1 MAILLALI
9 ASVAWGSGDFF
20 GGLLSRRRN
29 AIAVVFFM
37 QGFGLVGVVAWA
49 QITHAWEFGPFVL
62 YGVIAGI
69 SGSVGLMTFYRA
81 LALGTMG
88 IVAPIAALG
97 VLVPLG
103 YGLIRGDQ
111 PSVVQWLGILFAI
124 VGVVA
129 ASGPELSGKVSPR
142 PLVLA
147 TITAVL
153 FGCAMA
159 FMAAGADESPTMM
172 IVTMRVVQSL
182 GAVAVF
188 AYWRGFGGITVR
200 DLPLAALV
208 GVLDVGANVA
218 YEFAAARGPITIVA
232 VLSSFAP
239 VTTLLFGRFVL
250 RERLEW
256 VQYIGVALAIS
267 GAVAVSAG

>member
-9 ASVAWGSGDFF
+9 ASAAWGSGDFF

-37 QGFGLVGVVAWA
+37 QGFGLVGVLAWA
-49 QITHAWEFGPFVL
+49 QVTQAWEFGPFVWF
-62 YGVIAGI
+62 GIIAGI
-69 SGSVGLMTFYRA
+69 SGSIGLMTFYRA
-81 LALGTMG
+81 LAIGTMG

-103 YGLIRGDQ
+103 YGLIRGDE
-111 PSVVQWLGILFAI
+111 PSVIQWLGILFAI

-142 PLVLA
+142 PLILA
-147 TITAVL
+147 AVTALL

-172 IVTMRVVQSL
+172 IVTMRVVQSV
-182 GAVAVF
+182 GAIAVF
-188 AYWRGFGGITVR
+188 AWWRNVGGMTFR

-218 YEFAAARGPITIVA
+218 YEFAAAQGPITIVA

-256 VQYIGVALAIS
+256 VQYIGVALAIT